1 MAPTIMTF
9 LNHTQRRITVGT
21 AHLDEWSARCRDPHL
36 ETQHIQDTDIHDPGG
51 IRTHNLSR
59 RAAADLRL
67 RPRGHGDRLLEML
80 ACLLIYLLLT
90 SWSRVLEKLTG
101 FEQCKKFPA
110 LYGNRRFITTFTCVR
125 HLSLSWA
132 SSIQSIPPDPTS
144 RRSILILSFHLR
156 LGLLSDLLHSG
167 FPTKTLYSNILFH
180 IRATRPVRPTP
191 LDLITR
197 IIMGEEYR
205 SLSFSL
211 CSFLH
216 SPVTSS
222 LLRPNLFSTLFSN
235 NLSQGSSLSVS
246 NQASHPYKP
255 SKIIVLYIAN
265 WKTKPSAPNDSKHSL
280 TSVCF

>member
-132 SSIQSIPPDPTS
+132 SSIQSIHPHPTS
-144 RRSILILSFHLR
+144 WRFILILSSHLC
-156 LGLLSDLLHSG
+156 LDLTSGLFPSG
-167 FPTKTLYSNILFH
+167 FPTKTLY
-180 IRATRPVRPTP
+180 TP
-191 LDLITR
+191 LLSPISDTCPAHLILLEFITWT
-197 IIMGEEYR
+197 IMGEEYR

-211 CSFLH
+211 SSFLR
-216 SPVTSS
+216 SLVTSS
-222 LLRPNLFSTLFSN
+222 LLGMHSDTS
-235 NLSQGSSLSVS
+235 
-246 NQASHPYKP
+246 
-255 SKIIVLYIAN
+255 IN
-265 WKTKPSAPNDSKHSL
+265 WHY
-280 TSVCF
+280 F